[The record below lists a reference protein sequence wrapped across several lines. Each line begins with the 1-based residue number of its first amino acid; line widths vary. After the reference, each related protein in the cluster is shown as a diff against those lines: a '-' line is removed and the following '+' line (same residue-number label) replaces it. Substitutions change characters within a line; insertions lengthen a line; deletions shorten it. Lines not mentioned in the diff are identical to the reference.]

1 MQKFTK
7 FSAQVEIVVVS
18 LFAWQ
23 YNIESIDV
31 QKYFPI
37 FYVMQ
42 KYIINWKILCLLIGA
57 LKMLPSL
64 ALIHEEINIL
74 DNEES
79 NTKLVS
85 YKKILNSMKLLVEF
99 SICLIKLI
107 YLSNIIMMI
116 IMCVYTQLWIDT
128 DKYGVPYC
136 VE

>member
-1 MQKFTK
+1 
-7 FSAQVEIVVVS
+7 
-18 LFAWQ
+18 
-23 YNIESIDV
+23 
-31 QKYFPI
+31 
-37 FYVMQ
+37 
-42 KYIINWKILCLLIGA
+42 
-57 LKMLPSL
+57 MLPSL